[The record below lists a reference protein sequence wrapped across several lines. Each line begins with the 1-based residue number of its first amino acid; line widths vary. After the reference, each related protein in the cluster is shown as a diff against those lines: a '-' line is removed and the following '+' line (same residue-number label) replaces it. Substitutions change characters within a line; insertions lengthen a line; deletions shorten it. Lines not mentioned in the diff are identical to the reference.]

1 MEFTLI
7 RLLLRGQKPIAVIR
21 NSGKSAV
28 PKTLKQR
35 LRLTMSV
42 WHSKMITG
50 NGRTFSH
57 RMSWSWTA
65 IIRIRKILL
74 NG

>member
-1 MEFTLI
+1 MEFTLYTAAVT
-7 RLLLRGQKPIAVIR
+7 GQRPIAVIR

-28 PKTLKQR
+28 RKTLKQR

-57 RMSWSWTA
+57 RMF
-65 IIRIRKILL
+65 
-74 NG
+74 